1 MTCRPYTVTIRFY
14 EELNDYLLPEETRK
28 KDMVVEST
36 DRRSV
41 QDLVESLG
49 VPRVAVDLILVNGES
64 VDFSYIIQAGDR
76 ISVYPEFERFNV
88 SDVTRLRPG
97 VLRESRFILDVHL
110 HKLARRLRLLG
121 FDVDY
126 REHRYD
132 RELTEISHR
141 EKRILL
147 TRDRQLLK
155 RKMVERGCIIRNTD
169 AEKQV
174 LEVLTRLDLWS
185 SIRPFTRC
193 IECNGMLE
201 PLSVTGAR
209 FKQEKHRIPE
219 GVLVW
224 CSEFYFCN
232 SCGRIYWKGSHYN
245 RLQHTI
251 DRIIEAVPEPKC

>member
-1 MTCRPYTVTIRFY
+1 MTCQPYTVTIRFY
-14 EELNDYLLPEETRK
+14 EELNDYFFPGETGK
-28 KDMVVEST
+28 KDMVVESK

-41 QDLVESLG
+41 KDLVESLG
-49 VPRVAVDLILVNGES
+49 VPHVEVDLILVNGES
-64 VDFSYIIQAGDR
+64 VDFSYIIHEGDH
-76 ISVYPEFERFNV
+76 ISVYPEFEAFDV
-88 SDVTRLRPG
+88 SHVTRLRPG

-110 HKLARRLRLLG
+110 RKLARLLRLLG

-126 REHRYD
+126 REHRD
-132 RELTEISHR
+132 DLELAEISYR

-155 RKMVERGCIIRNTD
+155 RKMVDRGFIIRNTD

-185 SIRPFTRC
+185 RIRPFTRC
-193 IECNGMLE
+193 IECNGMIE

-209 FKQEKHRIPE
+209 FNKEKHRIPE
-219 GVLVW
+219 GVLLW

-232 SCGRIYWKGSHYN
+232 SCGKIYWKGSHYD

-251 DRIIEAVPEPKC
+251 DRIVGSVNRDG